1 MKVLV
6 TGGAGYIGS
15 HTMVELLAAGHSVVC
30 VDNLLNSKYEAVKRV
45 EKISGKSVKFY
56 QGDIRDE
63 AILDKI
69 FSENEIDSVINFAG
83 LKAVGESCEKPIEY
97 YDNNIYGLIKLV
109 YAMRKFNVKNLVFS
123 SSATVY
129 GKPKSVPIKED
140 FPLST
145 SNPYGST
152 KLFIEYIL
160 KDLYKADPTFN
171 IAILRYFNPIGA
183 HESGLIGEDPKGI
196 PNNLCPY
203 ITQVAVGKRKE
214 LNVFGNDYNTP
225 DGTGVRD
232 YIHVVDLA
240 KGHVLALNK
249 LAELQQKRNSG
260 DLSEEGL
267 FVVNLGTG
275 VGYSVL
281 DMVKAFSKALGRPIP
296 YVIKPRRP
304 GDIDECYADPYYA
317 EKLIGFKAEKTLDD
331 MCRDSL
337 NWQLKNPEG
346 YTE

>member
-1 MKVLV
+1 MNVLV

-15 HTMVELLAAGHSVVC
+15 HTSVELLNAGHGVVC
-30 VDNLLNSKYEAVKRV
+30 VDNLANSKYEAVKRV
-45 EKISGKSVKFY
+45 EQITGKSIKFY
-56 QGDIRDE
+56 EDDIRDKE
-63 AILDKI
+63 ILTKI
-69 FSENEIDSVINFAG
+69 FTENKIDAVINFAG
-83 LKAVGESCEKPIEY
+83 LKAVGESCAKPLEY
-97 YDNNIYGLIKLV
+97 YENNIEGLLV
-109 YAMRKFNVKNLVFS
+109 LVMVMREFGVKNLVFS

-129 GKPKSVPIKED
+129 GKPKTVPIKED
-140 FPLST
+140 FDLST

-214 LNVFGNDYNTP
+214 LGIFGDDYDTP

-240 KGHVLALNK
+240 KGHVLAVNK
-249 LAELQQKRNSG
+249 LAENP
-260 DLSEEGL
+260 GL
-267 FVVNLGTG
+267 LIVNLGTG

-281 DMVKAFSKALGRPIP
+281 DMVHAFEKVTGKPLP
-296 YVIKPRRP
+296 YKIMPRRP
-304 GDIDECYADPYYA
+304 GDIDCCYADPSYA
-317 EKLIGFKAEKTLDD
+317 LEVLGFKTEKTLED
-331 MCRDSL
+331 MCRDAM
-337 NWQLKNPEG
+337 NWQTKNPDG
-346 YTE
+346 YVE